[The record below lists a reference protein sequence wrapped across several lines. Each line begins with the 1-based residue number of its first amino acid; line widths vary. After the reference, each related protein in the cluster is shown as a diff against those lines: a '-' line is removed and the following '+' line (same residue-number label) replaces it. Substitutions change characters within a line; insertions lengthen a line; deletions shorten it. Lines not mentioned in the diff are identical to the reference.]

1 MINTSLKELGTA
13 LAQGKV
19 SAVELA
25 TLFLTRIDS
34 LNPKLNAFITL
45 DRESTLAQARNADA
59 LRAAGKAGKRP
70 RFGRDQVDRGKA
82 REQVSARID
91 KADAFDAELR
101 FEELG

>member
-25 TLFLTRIDS
+25 TLFLARIDS

-59 LRAAGKAGKRP
+59 LRAAGKTGPLTGIPLGHKDI
-70 RFGRDQVDRGKA
+70 FCTEGWLTTCGSKMLSNF
-82 REQVSARID
+82 VSP
-91 KADAFDAELR
+91 L
-101 FEELG
+101 